1 MQVQIKIT
9 ATVHTSQFGT
19 LVNGDIVRVN
29 KEFADHLVNECKA
42 GEYVTEPAQEPEKR
56 TRKHKDTQ

>member
-9 ATVHTSQFGT
+9 ATVHTAQFGT

-42 GEYVTEPAQEPEKR
+42 GEYVTEPAEAKP
-56 TRKHKDTQ
+56 TRKAK

>member
-1 MQVQIKIT
+1 MQVQLKIT

-42 GEYVTEPAQEPEKR
+42 GEYVKEQSEAKP
-56 TRKHKDTQ
+56 TRKAK